1 RELSLFVEQTF
12 ADDTAGHWCLARSG
26 PWYKSVRTT
35 GGGMYLIFKVY
46 THMTVRFTDIYEICR
61 YCSSSNPI
69 ILLQSNKAFSAILL
83 IRESKCKS
91 SPQLCSSVSGRF
103 RVLTSNWH
111 TPETD
116 ETSAVL
122 RGVADR
128 RRETDDSLIHRPPVT
143 SAYLIT
149 TSNYE

>member
-1 RELSLFVEQTF
+1 MVKQGRELSLFVEQTF

-35 GGGMYLIFKVY
+35 GGGLH

-69 ILLQSNKAFSAILL
+69 ILLRSNKAFSVIL
-83 IRESKCKS
+83 
-91 SPQLCSSVSGRF
+91 QF
-103 RVLTSNWH
+103 RDLTSNWH

-128 RRETDDSLIHRPPVT
+128 RRETDDSLIIHRPPVT

-149 TSNYE
+149 TSNCE